1 MVFNKS
7 KRIKME
13 SLIYDVFSALDPTN
27 ANTDKYKAMFKK
39 MSDAEFENFFKR
51 LFKDE
56 DSYLILEVVDYERD
70 VTIEG
75 IEKAAKIL
83 GVPLFEKI
91 AMPSLNG
98 DKNNPIVTKQPAP
111 VGYLHIKRMQ
121 QVLSKKNS
129 MSTDSDERSALTGQV
144 IGHDKNARGSDV
156 ENFSLVT
163 LGADNA
169 LKEFLGPRADDP
181 VMKAQMMSEISKKGY
196 VSLSELTSDV
206 KNKTT
211 LNTVDVFMTSMG
223 IKTDLV
229 TKGLALNKTL
239 NED

>member
-229 TKGLALNKTL
+229 TKGLTLNKTL

>member
-1 MVFNKS
+1 MLFNKS

-229 TKGLALNKTL
+229 TKGLTLNKTL

>member
-56 DSYLILEVVDYERD
+56 DAYLILEVVDYERD

-239 NED
+239 IED

>member
-98 DKNNPIVTKQPAP
+98 DKNNPIVTKQLAP

-239 NED
+239 TED

>member
-56 DSYLILEVVDYERD
+56 DAYLILEVVDYERD

-239 NED
+239 TED

>member
-163 LGADNA
+163 LGADYA
-169 LKEFLGPRADDP
+169 FKEFLGTRADDP

-239 NED
+239 TED

>member
-239 NED
+239 TED

>member
-1 MVFNKS
+1 MAFNKS

-129 MSTDSDERSALTGQV
+129 MSTDADERSALTGQV

-169 LKEFLGPRADDP
+169 LREFLGPRADDP

-196 VSLSELTSDV
+196 VSLAELTSDV

-239 NED
+239 SED

>member
-51 LFKDE
+51 LFKDD

-229 TKGLALNKTL
+229 TKGLTLNKTL

>member
-181 VMKAQMMSEISKKGY
+181 VMKEQMMSEISKKGY
-196 VSLSELTSDV
+196 VSLS
-206 KNKTT
+206 
-211 LNTVDVFMTSMG
+211 
-223 IKTDLV
+223 
-229 TKGLALNKTL
+229 
-239 NED
+239 

>member
-56 DSYLILEVVDYERD
+56 DAYLILEVVDYERD

-169 LKEFLGPRADDP
+169 LKEFLGPRAHDP

-239 NED
+239 TED

>member
-56 DSYLILEVVDYERD
+56 DAYLILEVVDYERD

-169 LKEFLGPRADDP
+169 LKEFLGPRADDNE
-181 VMKAQMMSEISKKGY
+181 MQAQMMSEISKKGY

-239 NED
+239 TED